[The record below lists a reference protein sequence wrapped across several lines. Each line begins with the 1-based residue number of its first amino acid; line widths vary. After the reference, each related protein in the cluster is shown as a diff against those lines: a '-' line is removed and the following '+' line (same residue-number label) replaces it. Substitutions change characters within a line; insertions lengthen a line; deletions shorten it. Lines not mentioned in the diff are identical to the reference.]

1 MSFTREVIKHVISI
15 ARRQEYWANK
25 KGRQCARLSEEALRD
40 IKDSLIFG
48 EELPTLGQSQCTVQG
63 RSAVIRDKTQH
74 SSEEI

>member
-1 MSFTREVIKHVISI
+1 MSFTRQVIKHVISI

-48 EELPTLGQSQCTVQG
+48 EELPTLGQS
-63 RSAVIRDKTQH
+63 
-74 SSEEI
+74 